1 MNTAPVPQN
10 SARPYEQIRKEFAEH
25 PLRRSEVPVEHF
37 VSPPLPTLRWGVP
50 GFAVFASPALR
61 RPRQPLQVDA
71 PDRWWAL
78 AAGGGG
84 ALLVYATTRAL
95 PSSASGAPGGPV
107 TVARTGRPISALR
120 EDQRLLDDL
129 LDRCLPDF
137 FAARSGDPGE
147 RAELASMLPL
157 LLAPE
162 LTPWA
167 RDLTPDFFS
176 WLEQ

>member
-1 MNTAPVPQN
+1 MNTPPVPQPPG
-10 SARPYEQIRKEFAEH
+10 RPYEQIRKEFAEH

-61 RPRQPLQVDA
+61 RPRQPLRVDT

-78 AAGGGG
+78 AAGGGD
-84 ALLVYATTRAL
+84 LLVYATTRAL
-95 PSSASGAPGGPV
+95 PPASDAPAGPV
-107 TVARTGRPISALR
+107 TVAPTGRPISALR

-137 FAARSGDPGE
+137 FAESSGDPGG

-162 LTPWA
+162 LIPWA